1 MQRQKVELALRRA
14 YEELEV
20 RVRER
25 TADLVESNAALEAEI
40 RERVAAQEALSQQL
54 KREQLVGTMLDRI
67 RSSLNLEEVLQTA
80 VDEVQRFLQTDRTI
94 IYRFTPDWSGF
105 VAVESVGKDGI
116 PMLGVDI
123 QDECFKER
131 YVSLYRQGR
140 IRAIADI
147 HNSDLNPCHVELL
160 SQFQVKANLVIPIL
174 ESEETIPNPQSQ
186 LPNRLWGLLIA
197 HHCSEPRQWQ
207 EFEIECLKQLSVQL
221 AIALQQ
227 GTLFEQARTEL
238 AERKQAE
245 AALRRSEARKRKKAQ
260 ELEVTL
266 HQLRNTQAQIVQ
278 SEKMASL
285 GQMVAGVAHEIN
297 NPTTF
302 IYGNI
307 NFAINYANDLLDLLE
322 LYQQHYPQP
331 PAAIEEQIQTIDLNF
346 LKDDFIK
353 LLESMKTG
361 ADRISEIVLA
371 LRNFSRLDE
380 AERKVA
386 DLNQGI
392 ESTLMILQ
400 HRLKPQSPRPVI
412 EVIKDYGKLP
422 LVQCYPGQ
430 LNQVFMNLL
439 INAIDALEE
448 ESEKDINFVP
458 QIRICTEVRENPEKS
473 HINSIIIRIADN
485 GAGIPETVKK
495 RMFDPFY
502 TTKPVGQG
510 TGLGLSI
517 SYQIIVEKHKGQLE
531 CRSQLGEGTE
541 FVIELHG

>member
-1 MQRQKVELALRRA
+1 
-14 YEELEV
+14 
-20 RVRER
+20 
-25 TADLVESNAALEAEI
+25 
-40 RERVAAQEALSQQL
+40 
-54 KREQLVGTMLDRI
+54 
-67 RSSLNLEEVLQTA
+67 
-80 VDEVQRFLQTDRTI
+80 
-94 IYRFTPDWSGF
+94 
-105 VAVESVGKDGI
+105 
-116 PMLGVDI
+116 
-123 QDECFKER
+123 
-131 YVSLYRQGR
+131 
-140 IRAIADI
+140 
-147 HNSDLNPCHVELL
+147 
-160 SQFQVKANLVIPIL
+160 
-174 ESEETIPNPQSQ
+174 
-186 LPNRLWGLLIA
+186 
-197 HHCSEPRQWQ
+197 
-207 EFEIECLKQLSVQL
+207 
-221 AIALQQ
+221 
-227 GTLFEQARTEL
+227 
-238 AERKQAE
+238 
-245 AALRRSEARKRKKAQ
+245 
-260 ELEVTL
+260 
-266 HQLRNTQAQIVQ
+266 
-278 SEKMASL
+278 
-285 GQMVAGVAHEIN
+285 MVAGVAHEIN
-297 NPTTF
+297 NPTSF

-380 AERKVA
+380 AERKAA

-400 HRLKPQSPRPVI
+400 HRLKPQFPRPVI

-495 RMFDPFY
+495 RIFDPFY

-517 SYQIIVEKHKGQLE
+517 SYQIIVEKHKGKLE